1 MPTSPAGCLNCWGV
15 ILMKRDRAY
24 YRYQKKRH
32 IRRKIGILQ
41 RIGGEDDVLAWSR
54 GQPGRLSK
62 GKIHC
67 SCWMC
72 RTKSYDEPSHGDKK
86 SRSASEQQRK
96 AFLQGLEDWEM

>member
-1 MPTSPAGCLNCWGV
+1 
-15 ILMKRDRAY
+15 MKRDKAFF
-24 YRYQKKRH
+24 RYQKKKH
-32 IRRKIGILQ
+32 IQRKVGILK
-41 RIGGEDDVLAWSR
+41 RIGGEEYVRSWSR

-86 SRSASEQQRK
+86 ANEDMEQQLK
-96 AFLQGLEDWEM
+96 EFEMGYDELEG